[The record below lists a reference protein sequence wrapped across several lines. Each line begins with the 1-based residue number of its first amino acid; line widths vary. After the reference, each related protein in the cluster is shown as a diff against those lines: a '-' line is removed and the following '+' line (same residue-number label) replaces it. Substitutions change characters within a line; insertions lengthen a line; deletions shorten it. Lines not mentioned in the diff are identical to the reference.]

1 MFHCFQNLCMAVSEY
16 SMMLFYILLSCCSTL
31 GWGLF
36 ITTVPRSSTHAVGE
50 AQLLN
55 STTAASFVTFGDNL
69 ITHALTDVWSTL
81 LPTSTVEA
89 DSSSSSSSFSHAF
102 LASCSVVIVSE
113 IGDKTFFIAATMA
126 MKYSRI
132 VVFSGAL
139 TALLLMTTLS
149 AFLGSAVH
157 LIPHHIVTYFASALF
172 AVFGLK
178 MLRDAYY
185 MTNNEAVEEF
195 EEAQAEVSKLEATR
209 NAKDLEAGKSFAPS
223 ICTGSAMCRFIGA
236 IFVEA
241 FILTFLAEW
250 GDRSQMATVILSAS
264 ENITGVIV
272 GGTFGHSLCTGMAVL
287 CGRIVSQKLSVKG
300 GSDLHWRCD
309 IFIFLPVI
317 INIEQVKKHVQIAE
331 SDKKTVTAPVVTY
344 TYVYL

>member
-1 MFHCFQNLCMAVSEY
+1 MIMSEN
-16 SMMLFYILLSCCSTL
+16 SMMLFYILLSCCSML
-31 GWGLF
+31 GCGLF
-36 ITTVPRSSTHAVGE
+36 ITSVPWSSTPSPSPYVVGE

-55 STTAASFVTFGDNL
+55 STTASFVTFGDNL
-69 ITHALTDVWSTL
+69 ITYALTEIQSTL
-81 LPTSTVEA
+81 PPKSTT
-89 DSSSSSSSFSHAF
+89 DSSSSFSHAF

-157 LIPHHIVTYFASALF
+157 LIPHHIVTYFSSALF

-236 IFVEA
+236 IFIEA
-241 FILTFLAEW
+241 FVLTFLAEW

-300 GSDLHWRCD
+300 VTYIGGV
-309 IFIFLPVI
+309 IFLFFSLSSLML
-317 INIEQVKKHVQIAE
+317 NK
-331 SDKKTVTAPVVTY
+331 
-344 TYVYL
+344 

>member
-1 MFHCFQNLCMAVSEY
+1 MAMSEN
-16 SMMLFYILLSCCSTL
+16 SMMLFYILLLCCSTL
-31 GWGLF
+31 GCGLF
-36 ITTVPRSSTHAVGE
+36 ITSVPWSSTPPPSPYIVGE

-55 STTAASFVTFGDNL
+55 STTTSFVTFGDNF
-69 ITHALTDVWSTL
+69 ITYALTEVRSTL
-81 LPTSTVEA
+81 PPTSTT
-89 DSSSSSSSFSHAF
+89 DSSSSSSSSFSHAF

-139 TALLLMTTLS
+139 TALFLMTTLS

-157 LIPHHIVTYFASALF
+157 LIPHHIVTYFSSALF

-236 IFVEA
+236 IFIEA
-241 FILTFLAEW
+241 F
-250 GDRSQMATVILSAS
+250 
-264 ENITGVIV
+264 NITGVIV

-300 GSDLHWRCD
+300 VTYIGGV
-309 IFIFLPVI
+309 IFLFFSLSSLML
-317 INIEQVKKHVQIAE
+317 NK
-331 SDKKTVTAPVVTY
+331 
-344 TYVYL
+344 

>member
-1 MFHCFQNLCMAVSEY
+1 MAMSEN
-16 SMMLFYILLSCCSTL
+16 SMMLFYILLLCCSTL
-31 GWGLF
+31 GCGLF
-36 ITTVPRSSTHAVGE
+36 ITSVPWSSTPPPSPYIVGE

-55 STTAASFVTFGDNL
+55 STTTSFVTFGDNF
-69 ITHALTDVWSTL
+69 ITYALTEVRSTL
-81 LPTSTVEA
+81 PPTSTT
-89 DSSSSSSSFSHAF
+89 DSSSSSSSSFSHAF

-139 TALLLMTTLS
+139 TALFLMTTLS

-157 LIPHHIVTYFASALF
+157 LIPHHIVTYFSSALF

-236 IFVEA
+236 IFIEA
-241 FILTFLAEW
+241 FVLTFLAEW

-300 GSDLHWRCD
+300 VTYIGGV
-309 IFIFLPVI
+309 IFLFFSLSSLML
-317 INIEQVKKHVQIAE
+317 NK
-331 SDKKTVTAPVVTY
+331 
-344 TYVYL
+344 

>member
-31 GWGLF
+31 GLGLF
-36 ITTVPRSSTHAVGE
+36 ITTVPWSSTHAVGE

-69 ITHALTDVWSTL
+69 ITHALTDVRSTL
-81 LPTSTVEA
+81 PPTSTIEA
-89 DSSSSSSSFSHAF
+89 DSSSSSSISHAF

-157 LIPHHIVTYFASALF
+157 LIPHHIVTYFTSALF

-300 GSDLHWRCD
+300 VTYIGGV
-309 IFIFLPVI
+309 IFLFFSLSSLI
-317 INIEQVKKHVQIAE
+317 LNK
-331 SDKKTVTAPVVTY
+331 
-344 TYVYL
+344 